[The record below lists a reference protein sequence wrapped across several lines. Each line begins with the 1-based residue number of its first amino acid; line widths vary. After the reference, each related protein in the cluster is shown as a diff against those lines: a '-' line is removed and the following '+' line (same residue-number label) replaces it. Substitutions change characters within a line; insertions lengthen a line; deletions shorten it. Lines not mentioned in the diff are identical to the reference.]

1 MKYVVLCTREC
12 AAKAQ
17 WKVTVEKQI
26 NLLIHFIELFL
37 RGKAKGWVYSETS
50 DPCESSLFL

>member
-1 MKYVVLCTREC
+1 MKYAVLCTGER
-12 AAKAQ
+12 AARAQ
-17 WKVTVEKQI
+17 WKVTAGKQI

-50 DPCESSLFL
+50 NPWESSLFL